1 MKNII
6 IMLLTGFMVFPVFS
20 SINDMVFLVSSKG
33 PDTYQDMSPILD
45 NEKYAIVWTA
55 NNKEFEGFN
64 SDGSLIGTNSTWIA
78 AVPARNGRLPK
89 ILLQIN
95 ESIYNPNGTYSLH
108 LLDTRVKN
116 SRTGKRELIET
127 ETGVTNICSYS
138 TLASGFKAVKFDRMT
153 GVPSGIYVAANGYVD
168 PIVENPID
176 DGPIVPALYNPN
188 LKYANDGVT
197 LGTYTNEVTVIS
209 ENYVEI
215 TNTITKTMWHDEIR
229 YNDVTNYFAVT
240 NFVVITNVV
249 DVTNTIVKTIYETKY
264 EVKIV
269 EKPVYTYLTIT
280 NRYDDV
286 FGDVKESIPTAIS
299 KKKSSYTS
307 LVIDSD
313 IEVGTATIQLNKPNA
328 YCLTRVVFKMKIG
341 KKTIS
346 DILYG
351 IIDDDGCLFAYGKD
365 KNDRLIFNGKNLEGT
380 IEYKGTVYEIDGMF
394 NK

>member
-6 IMLLTGFMVFPVFS
+6 TMLLAGLISVPVFS
-20 SINDMVFLVSSKG
+20 SVNDMVFLVSSKG
-33 PDTYQDMSPILD
+33 PDTYQDMTPVLD

-55 NNKEFEGFN
+55 NKTEFEGFN
-64 SDGSLIGTNSTWIA
+64 SDGSLVGTNSTWIA

-95 ESIYNPNGTYSLH
+95 ESIHNPNGTYSLH

-116 SRTGKRELIET
+116 GRTGRRELIET
-127 ETGVTNICSYS
+127 ESGVTNICSYS
-138 TLASGFKAVKFDRMT
+138 TLASGFKAVKFDKMI
-153 GVPSGIYVAANGYVD
+153 GVPTGNYIVANGYVD

-176 DGPIVPALYNPN
+176 DDPTIPAPYNPD
-188 LKYANDGVT
+188 LKYANNGVI
-197 LGTYTNEVTVIS
+197 LGTYTNEVTVTT
-209 ENYVEI
+209 ENYIEI
-215 TNTITKTMWHDEIR
+215 TNTITKTVWHDETR

-240 NFVVITNVV
+240 NFVVMTNVV

-280 NRYDDV
+280 NHYDDA
-286 FGDVKESIPTAIS
+286 FGAVKESIPTAIS
-299 KKKSSYTS
+299 KKKSSYES
-307 LVIDSD
+307 LVLDND
-313 IEVGTATIQLNKPNA
+313 VEVGLATIQVYKPNA
-328 YCLTRVVFKMKIG
+328 YGLTRIAIRMKIG
-341 KKTIS
+341 KKTVI
-346 DILYG
+346 DTLYG

-380 IEYKGTVYEIDGMF
+380 IEYKGAVYEIDGMF